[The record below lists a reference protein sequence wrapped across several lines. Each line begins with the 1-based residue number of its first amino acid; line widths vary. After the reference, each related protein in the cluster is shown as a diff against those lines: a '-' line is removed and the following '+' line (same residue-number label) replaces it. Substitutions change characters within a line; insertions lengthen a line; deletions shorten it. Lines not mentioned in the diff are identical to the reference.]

1 MAAHLHLAPAV
12 TETGRVVSAAS
23 PIRVVLADDHALM
36 LRSLRLLLEGERD
49 VDVIAEADDLT
60 SAERHVRDQS
70 PHVLVLDL
78 HLHGGSSIEMI
89 GRLREEAPDTQIVVL
104 TMKDNPVFA
113 EHALASGA
121 LGFVLKE
128 LADSELPQAVRAA
141 ARGEE
146 YVSPRVG
153 ARLEALRA
161 SITDHRLTPREV
173 EVLRLIALGHT
184 SAEVARNLHI
194 SPRTVESHRARL
206 HSKLGLATRA
216 DLVRYALGR
225 GLLRA

>member
-1 MAAHLHLAPAV
+1 MVAHLHLAPAL
-12 TETGRVVSAAS
+12 TETDPVASAAV

-36 LRSLRLLLEGERD
+36 LRSLRVLLEGEED
-49 VDVIAEADDLT
+49 VDVIAEAGDFA
-60 SAERHVRDQS
+60 SALHSLHGES

-78 HLHGGSSIEMI
+78 RLRGGSSIEMI
-89 GRLREEAPDTQIVVL
+89 GKLRQEAPNTQIVVL
-104 TMKDNPVFA
+104 TMKDSPVFA

-121 LGFVLKE
+121 VGFVLKE
-128 LADSELPQAVRAA
+128 RADDELPQAVRAA

-146 YVSPRVG
+146 YVSPRVAPG
-153 ARLEALRA
+153 LETLR
-161 SITDHRLTPREV
+161 SSLTDHELTPREV

-184 SAEVARNLHI
+184 SVEVARKLHV
-194 SPRTVESHRARL
+194 SARTVESHRARL

-216 DLVRYALGR
+216 DLVRYALGH

>member
-1 MAAHLHLAPAV
+1 MTGHLHLAPALA
-12 TETGRVVSAAS
+12 ETPQDGRAPS

-36 LRSLRLLLEGERD
+36 LRSLRMLLDGEEGIE
-49 VDVIAEADDLT
+49 VIADAGDLT
-60 SAERHVRDQS
+60 SAVRHVHDQQ

-78 HLHGGSSIEMI
+78 RLPGSSSIETI
-89 GRLREEAPDTQIVVL
+89 GELREGAPDTQIVVL

-121 LGFVLKE
+121 VGFVLKE
-128 LADSELPQAVRAA
+128 RADDELPQAVRAA
-141 ARGEE
+141 AHGEE
-146 YVSPRVG
+146 YVSPRVAPG
-153 ARLEALRA
+153 LEALR
-161 SITDHRLTPREV
+161 SSLTDHELTPREV

-184 SAEVARNLHI
+184 SAEVARKLHI

-216 DLVRYALGR
+216 ELVRYALGR